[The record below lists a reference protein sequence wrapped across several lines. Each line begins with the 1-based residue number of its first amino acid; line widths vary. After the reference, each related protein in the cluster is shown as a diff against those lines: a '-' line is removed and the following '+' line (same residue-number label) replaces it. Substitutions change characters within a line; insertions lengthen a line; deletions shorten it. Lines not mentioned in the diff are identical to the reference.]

1 MQLLAPKQVQL
12 RIGSSFFAGCM
23 IRIRARSKEFAP
35 SPLIKARLSVFHKEA
50 EIPSPKVGEGRGLR
64 CTHSSVPVDSMR
76 CMRSEDDPEDAREP
90 MDRTRWWELSFS
102 IRGFEN
108 VTVET
113 LKLFWT
119 VSLGSENPKKH
130 RNRVMSLQ
138 FSFCDCGAAEHSS
151 RLPSLPGAL
160 ANEILLNLYV
170 GEGQSFHRRQPHTD
184 VREEDFRLVLQG
196 PSPFVLVSLLR
207 WWLPST

>member
-138 FSFCDCGAAEHSS
+138 FSFCACGQQKTVVDSQAYQVRLQTKFSS
-151 RLPSLPGAL
+151 IFTLEKGKVFTADNPILMYERKTFALSYKVRARLC
-160 ANEILLNLYV
+160 
-170 GEGQSFHRRQPHTD
+170 
-184 VREEDFRLVLQG
+184 
-196 PSPFVLVSLLR
+196 
-207 WWLPST
+207 